1 MGPYLGSTESRSQG
15 EGSTQQGSLQR
26 LSTPTAGRLM
36 GANSFTHDDG
46 APRGQLKVKNVN
58 VEVLDQVFR
67 NHGHT

>member
-1 MGPYLGSTESRSQG
+1 
-15 EGSTQQGSLQR
+15 
-26 LSTPTAGRLM
+26 M